1 MTNNILGYYQYSTV
15 EWEVEDKLNWMH
27 GDHFKKGKL
36 IKMSICRPNE
46 HNVNKPLPVETR
58 KSDGT
63 KDHEGKL
70 KYKIVKH
77 RRSTKC
83 SVHEFAP
90 DQPYMFM

>member
-1 MTNNILGYYQYSTV
+1 MTNKILGYYQYITV
-15 EWEVEDKLNWMH
+15 EWEVEDKLTWMQ
-27 GDHFKKGKL
+27 GDHFSKGKL

-58 KSDGT
+58 KFYGP

-70 KYKIVKH
+70 KYKIVKR